1 MLDQVFINGDT
12 LDQFYQKYKKT
23 PTYIKNKYV
32 KKLFACVIIKPTLLP
47 FHYNNVKAF

>member
-1 MLDQVFINGDT
+1 MSDQVFINGDT

-32 KKLFACVIIKPTLLP
+32 KKRLTLFFIRYVRSGV
-47 FHYNNVKAF
+47 Y